1 MASWLKETKKF
12 NNNFIEQSSQEVMK
26 PAGGTEILLSGL
38 YKHTNISQHEDI
50 NMILSNPYSHYLR
63 YTKKNLLWQHLAH
76 SDESLRP
83 GYMDPSF
90 MSAINSFVYVS
101 NWQHEKYRWIFR
113 IPLENSYVIK
123 NAIEPIEFRPKPKDG
138 KIKLIYTSAPFRGL
152 DMLLPAFEMLNRDDV
167 ELDIY
172 SSAKIYGSGYEA
184 HTNGVYEEHFE
195 IARNTKNVNY
205 MGYATNDVIKSALQ
219 EAHIFAYP
227 STFEETCC
235 LAMVEAGAAGCRMVT
250 TNLGALYETGSEYA
264 RLMPMQAV
272 PETFIPAYAK
282 VLNEEIDNYWSLAT
296 QSKLQEQSDFYN
308 HFYSWEKR
316 AVEWNTLF
324 EKISEGR

>member
-1 MASWLKETKKF
+1 
-12 NNNFIEQSSQEVMK
+12 MK
-26 PAGGTEILLSGL
+26 PAGGTEILLAGL
-38 YKHTNISQHEDI
+38 KKHTNIEQHDDI
-50 NMILSNPYSHYLR
+50 HIVLSNPYLSKVK
-63 YTKKNLLWQHLAH
+63 YTKKNLLWQHLSY

-83 GYMDPSF
+83 GYQDPSF
-90 MSAINSFVYVS
+90 MNSIHSFVYVS
-101 NWQHEKYRWIFR
+101 HWQHEKYRWIFK
-113 IPLENSYVIK
+113 IPLENAYVIK
-123 NAIEPIEFRPKPKDG
+123 NAIEPIEFKPKSKDG
-138 KIKLIYTSAPFRGL
+138 KLKLIYTSAPFRGL

-172 SSAKIYGSGYEA
+172 SSAKMYGSGYEA

-195 IARNTKNVNY
+195 IARNMKNVNY
-205 MGYATNDVIKSALQ
+205 MGYAPNEQIKKALQ

-250 TNLGALYETGSEYA
+250 TNLGALYETGCEYA

-296 QSKLQEQSDFYN
+296 QSKLQQQSDFYN
-308 HFYSWEKR
+308 EFYSWDLR
-316 AVEWNTLF
+316 SQEWNRLF
-324 EKISEGR
+324 ELISTT

>member
-1 MASWLKETKKF
+1 MDWLQKTQ
-12 NNNFIEQSSQEVMK
+12 NSLNVDDIM
-26 PAGGTEILLSGL
+26 PPMGGTEILKNGL
-38 YKHTNISQHEDI
+38 YKYTNIEQHKDI
-50 NMILSNPYSHYLR
+50 NIILSNPYFKNIK
-63 YTKKNLLWQHLAH
+63 YTKKNILWQHLAH
-76 SDESLRP
+76 SDTSLKP
-83 GYMDPSF
+83 GYLDPSF
-90 MSAINSFVYVS
+90 MNAINSFVYVS
-101 NWQHEKYRWIFR
+101 NWQHEKYRWLFR
-113 IPLENSYVIK
+113 IPLENAYVIK
-123 NAIEPIEFRPKPKDG
+123 NAIEPIEFKPKPKDG

-172 SSAKIYGSGYEA
+172 SSAKMYGSGYEA

-195 IARNTKNVNY
+195 IARNMKNVNY
-205 MGYATNDVIKSALQ
+205 MGYATNDVIKKALQ

-282 VLNEEIDNYWSLAT
+282 ILNEEIDNYWSIAT
-296 QSKLQEQSDFYN
+296 QSKLQKQSDFYN
-308 HFYSWEKR
+308 ENYSWQAR
-316 AVEWNTLF
+316 AREWNELF
-324 EKISEGR
+324 EKISSI

>member
-1 MASWLKETKKF
+1 
-12 NNNFIEQSSQEVMK
+12 
-26 PAGGTEILLSGL
+26 
-38 YKHTNISQHEDI
+38 
-50 NMILSNPYSHYLR
+50 
-63 YTKKNLLWQHLAH
+63 
-76 SDESLRP
+76 
-83 GYMDPSF
+83 
-90 MSAINSFVYVS
+90 
-101 NWQHEKYRWIFR
+101 
-113 IPLENSYVIK
+113 
-123 NAIEPIEFRPKPKDG
+123 
-138 KIKLIYTSAPFRGL
+138 
-152 DMLLPAFEMLNRDDV
+152 
-167 ELDIY
+167 
-172 SSAKIYGSGYEA
+172 
-184 HTNGVYEEHFE
+184 
-195 IARNTKNVNY
+195 
-205 MGYATNDVIKSALQ
+205 MGYATNNVIKKALQ
-219 EAHIFAYP
+219 EAHILAYP

-282 VLNEEIDNYWSLAT
+282 VLNEEIDNYWSIAT

>member
-1 MASWLKETKKF
+1 MEWLQKTEDFENNISQKE
-12 NNNFIEQSSQEVMK
+12 MK
-26 PAGGTEILLSGL
+26 PAGGTEILLAGL
-38 YKHTNISQHEDI
+38 YKHTNISQYEDI
-50 NMILSNPYSHYLR
+50 NLILSNPYMDR
-63 YTKKNLLWQHLAH
+63 IKYTKKNLLWQHLAH
-76 SDESLRP
+76 SDESLKP
-83 GYMDPSF
+83 GYLDPSF
-90 MSAINSFVYVS
+90 MNAINSFVYVS

-113 IPLENSYVIK
+113 IPLENAYVIK
-123 NAIEPIEFRPKPKDG
+123 NAIEPIEFKPKPKDG
-138 KIKLIYTSAPFRGL
+138 KLKLIYTSAPFRGL

-172 SSAKIYGSGYEA
+172 SSAKMYGTGYEA

-195 IARNTKNVNY
+195 IARNMKNVNY
-205 MGYATNDVIKSALQ
+205 MGYATNDVIKKALQ

-282 VLNEEIDNYWSLAT
+282 LLNEEIDNYWSNST
-296 QSKLQEQSDFYN
+296 QGSLQEQSDFYN
-308 HFYSWEKR
+308 KNYSWEKR
-316 AVEWNTLF
+316 SQEWNKLF
-324 EKISEGR
+324 ELISST

>member
-1 MASWLKETKKF
+1 MTSWLQKTAEF
-12 NNNFIEQSSQEVMK
+12 NKDESSTEVMK
-26 PAGGTEILLSGL
+26 PAGGTEILLAGL
-38 YKHTNISQHEDI
+38 KKHTNISQHEDI
-50 NMILSNPYSHYLR
+50 NIVLSNPYMRNLK

-76 SDESLRP
+76 SDESLKP
-83 GYMDPSF
+83 GYLDPAF
-90 MSAINSFVYVS
+90 MNAIDSFVYVS

-113 IPLENSYVIK
+113 IPLENTYVIK
-123 NAIEPIEFRPKPKDG
+123 NAIEPIEFKPKPKDG
-138 KIKLIYTSAPFRGL
+138 KLKLIYTSAPFRGL

-167 ELDIY
+167 ELDVY
-172 SSAKIYGSGYEA
+172 SSAKMYGTGYEA

-195 IARNTKNVNY
+195 IARNMKNVNY
-205 MGYATNDVIKSALQ
+205 MGYATNDVIKKALQ
-219 EAHIFAYP
+219 DAHIFAYP

-282 VLNEEIDNYWSLAT
+282 ALNEEIDNYWSLST

-316 AVEWNTLF
+316 AVEWNILF
-324 EKISEGR
+324 EKISKG

>member
-1 MASWLKETKKF
+1 MSSWLQESEKLDAESKKD
-12 NNNFIEQSSQEVMK
+12 SSQNIMK

-38 YKHTNISQHEDI
+38 YKHTNISEHQDI
-50 NMILSNPYSHYLR
+50 NMILSNPYPHNLR

-83 GYMDPSF
+83 GYIDPSF
-90 MSAINSFVYVS
+90 MNAINSFVYVS

-113 IPLENSYVIK
+113 IPLENAYVIK
-123 NAIEPIEFRPKPKDG
+123 NAIEPIEFKPKPKGG
-138 KIKLIYTSAPFRGL
+138 KLKLIYTSAPFRGL

-172 SSAKIYGSGYEA
+172 SSAKMYGDGYEA
-184 HTNGVYEEHFE
+184 HTNGVYEEHFNL
-195 IARNTKNVNY
+195 ARSMKNVNY
-205 MGYATNDVIKSALQ
+205 MGYATNDVIKKALQ
-219 EAHIFAYP
+219 DAHIFAYP

-282 VLNEEIDNYWSLAT
+282 VLNEEIDNYWSLET
-296 QSKLQEQSDFYN
+296 QGKLQKQSDFYN
-308 HFYSWEKR
+308 ENYSWDLRSK
-316 AVEWNTLF
+316 EWNRLF
-324 EKISEGR
+324 EKISST

>member
-1 MASWLKETKKF
+1 MTSWLQKTENF
-12 NNNFIEQSSQEVMK
+12 NKSENVQEEMK
-26 PAGGTEILLSGL
+26 PAGGTEILLAGL
-38 YKHTNISQHEDI
+38 YKHTNIKEHEDI
-50 NMILSNPYSHYLR
+50 NLILSNPYLNR
-63 YTKKNLLWQHLAH
+63 IKYTKKNLLWQHLSY

-83 GYMDPSF
+83 GYQDPSF
-90 MSAINSFVYVS
+90 MNAINSFVYVS

-123 NAIEPIEFRPKPKDG
+123 NAIEPIEFKPKPKDG
-138 KIKLIYTSAPFRGL
+138 KLKLIYTSAPFRGL

-172 SSAKIYGSGYEA
+172 SSAKMYGTGYEK

-195 IARNTKNVNY
+195 IARNMKNVNY
-205 MGYATNDVIKSALQ
+205 MGYATNDVIKKALQ

-250 TNLGALYETGSEYA
+250 TNLGALFETGGEYA

-282 VLNEEIDNYWSLAT
+282 VLNEEIDNYWSVAT
-296 QSKLQEQSDFYN
+296 QSKLQKQSDYYN
-308 HFYSWEKR
+308 ENYSWNLKSQ
-316 AVEWNTLF
+316 EWNRLF
-324 EKISEGR
+324 EQISST

>member
-1 MASWLKETKKF
+1 MEWLQKVPESNAGVKT
-12 NNNFIEQSSQEVMK
+12 EK
-26 PAGGTEILLSGL
+26 PMPPMGGTEILKAGL
-38 YKHTNISQHEDI
+38 YKHTNIAQHEDI
-50 NMILSNPYSHYLR
+50 NIVLSNPYFKNIK

-83 GYMDPSF
+83 GYTDPSF
-90 MSAINSFVYVS
+90 MNSINSFVYVS
-101 NWQHEKYRWIFR
+101 HWQHEKYRWIFK
-113 IPLENSYVIK
+113 IPLENAYVIK
-123 NAIEPIEFRPKPKDG
+123 NAIEPIEFKPKPKDG

-172 SSAKIYGSGYEA
+172 SSAKMYGDGYEA

-195 IARNTKNVNY
+195 IARNMKNVNY
-205 MGYATNDVIKSALQ
+205 MGYATNDVVKKALQ

-282 VLNEEIDNYWSLAT
+282 VLNEEIDNYWSIST

-308 HFYSWEKR
+308 KNYSWDTR
-316 AVEWNTLF
+316 SQEWNRLF
-324 EKISEGR
+324 ELISST

>member
-1 MASWLKETKKF
+1 MSSWLQETKRFEDTHSKDS
-12 NNNFIEQSSQEVMK
+12 NENVMK
-26 PAGGTEILLSGL
+26 PAGGTEILLEGL
-38 YKHTNISQHEDI
+38 RKHTTISEHEDI
-50 NMILSNPYSHYLR
+50 NMILSNPYSHNLR

-76 SDESLRP
+76 SDESLRS
-83 GYMDPSF
+83 GYTDPSF
-90 MSAINSFVYVS
+90 MNAINSFVYVS

-113 IPLENSYVIK
+113 IPLENAYVIK
-123 NAIEPIEFRPKPKDG
+123 NAIEPIEFKPKPKDG

-152 DMLLPAFEMLNRDDV
+152 DMLLPAFEMLDRDDV

-172 SSAKIYGSGYEA
+172 SSAKMYGDGYEA
-184 HTNGVYEEHFE
+184 HTNGVYEEHFDL
-195 IARNTKNVNY
+195 ARNMKNVNY
-205 MGYATNDVIKSALQ
+205 MGYATNDVVKKALQ
-219 EAHIFAYP
+219 DAHIFAYP

-282 VLNEEIDNYWSLAT
+282 VLNEEIDNYWSMET
-296 QSKLQEQSDFYN
+296 QSKLQKQSDFYN
-308 HFYSWEKR
+308 ENYSWYLRSK
-316 AVEWNTLF
+316 EWNRLF
-324 EKISEGR
+324 EKISST

>member
-1 MASWLKETKKF
+1 MEWLQKVPEKDVVVKE
-12 NNNFIEQSSQEVMK
+12 ESM
-26 PAGGTEILLSGL
+26 PPMGGTEILKSGL
-38 YKHTNISQHEDI
+38 YKHTNIAQHEDI
-50 NMILSNPYSHYLR
+50 NLVLSNPYLKNVK

-83 GYMDPSF
+83 GYTDSSF
-90 MSAINSFVYVS
+90 MNAINSFVYVS

-113 IPLENSYVIK
+113 IPLENAYVIK
-123 NAIEPIEFRPKPKDG
+123 NAIEPIEFKPKSKDG

-172 SSAKIYGSGYEA
+172 SSAKMYGTGYEA

-195 IARNTKNVNY
+195 IARNMKNVNY
-205 MGYATNDVIKSALQ
+205 MGYATNDVIKKALQ
-219 EAHIFAYP
+219 EAHILAYP

-264 RLMPMQAV
+264 RMMPMQAA

-282 VLNEEIDNYWSLAT
+282 VLNEEIDNYWSVAT

-324 EKISEGR
+324 EKISEGK